1 MNFLLSG
8 FDDYLKKLTM
18 NFLLSGFDDYLK
30 KLTPEQ
36 NERNFW
42 FRDYW
47 EDLFDCDVDQR
58 SYEIRSGSHEIRSPR
73 QQRKL
78 CNPKLR

>member
-1 MNFLLSG
+1 MLVIKDVDNSHNDFISTG
-8 FDDYLKKLTM
+8 FDDYLM
-18 NFLLSGFDDYLK
+18 

-47 EDLFDCDVDQR
+47 EDIFDCDVDQR
-58 SYEIRSGSHEIRSPR
+58 SYEMRSGSHEIRSPR

>member
-1 MNFLLSG
+1 
-8 FDDYLKKLTM
+8 M

-78 CNPKLR
+78 CNPKLRY